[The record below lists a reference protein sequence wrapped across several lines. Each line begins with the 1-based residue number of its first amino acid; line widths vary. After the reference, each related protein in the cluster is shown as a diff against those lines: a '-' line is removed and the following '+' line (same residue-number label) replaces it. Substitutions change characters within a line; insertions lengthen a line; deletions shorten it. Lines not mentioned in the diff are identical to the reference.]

1 MLYNT
6 KTQAKEMSILSI
18 ESINLSEDYVTVT
31 AVIEDVVLT
40 YAGSYYDPPEYGPA
54 RCSSTF
60 ELGEDETLPTDENE
74 LLKYIESRDLY
85 WEVMEDDDYNY
96 DDYA

>member
-1 MLYNT
+1 
-6 KTQAKEMSILSI
+6 MSVTSI
-18 ESINLSEDYVTVT
+18 ESISFDGTYATVT
-31 AVIEDVVLT
+31 AVVENVVLT
-40 YAGSYYDPPEYGPA
+40 YAGSYFDPPEYGPA
-54 RCSSTF
+54 VCSSTF

-85 WEVMEDDDYNY
+85 WEVMECDDYY